1 MDIAQNAPDTLILAE
16 DEAALY
22 LQATTMAVWAPQGQ
36 TPVVRADPSRAKT
49 NFYGTLNLHSG
60 EDMVT
65 ISPVM
70 NAQATAQHLKQ
81 ILTTIS
87 AHPILL
93 LWDRAPW
100 HRGEPIRTVLQ
111 ANPRLEIM
119 SFPVAA
125 PDVNP
130 QEHVWK
136 AARRAVTHNHL
147 SPRLPELADQFEKH
161 LTSTTFQSSF
171 LDRYGY
177 NAIRPMFI

>member
-1 MDIAQNAPDTLILAE
+1 LCNN
-16 DEAALY
+16 
-22 LQATTMAVWAPQGQ
+22 
-36 TPVVRADPSRAKT
+36 S
-49 NFYGTLNLHSG
+49 
-60 EDMVT
+60 
-65 ISPVM
+65 